1 MAKKLISLLTNR
13 IVWRLA
19 LETAVFAGLLSWSS
33 KTDPIGLAGLCFV
46 LFFLYLYLKEQPE
59 RRRTRILFWFF
70 GLLSI
75 FGVHELAVQFPEQ
88 NWMGWVIGG
97 LSVYFF
103 FLIGVTSFFVKKRDF
118 VYQLLNTFAL
128 FLVSVWAFGVGSG
141 DLYFFPALFL
151 LCGVTLL
158 IRDALGFFDAGGRRR
173 AWILSA
179 TFGLVAVELGF
190 FLRFL
195 PLGFLNSAAFMTL
208 ALFLSRDALLTHFRG
223 KLNLSVLFRELA
235 FFVGITIII
244 FAGSRWVI

>member
-1 MAKKLISLLTNR
+1 MVKKLIYLLTNR

-19 LETAVFAGLLSWSS
+19 LETVIFAGLLSWSA
-33 KTDPIGLAGLCFV
+33 KTEPIGLAGLCFV
-46 LFFLYLYLKEQPE
+46 AFFLYLYHKEQPG

-70 GLLSI
+70 GLLSV
-75 FGVHELAVQFPEQ
+75 FGVHELVAQFPEQ
-88 NWMGWVIGG
+88 NWIGWVIGG
-97 LSVYFF
+97 LSVYFL
-103 FLIGVTSFFVKKRDF
+103 FLIGVTSFFIKKRDF

-141 DLYFFPALFL
+141 DFHFFSALFL

-173 AWILSA
+173 AWISSA
-179 TFGLVAVELGF
+179 IFGLIAVEFGF

-208 ALFLSRDALLTHFRG
+208 VLFLSRDALLTHFRG
-223 KLNLSVLFRELA
+223 KLDLSVLFRELA
-235 FFVGITIII
+235 FFVGISIVI